1 MAVFFPLWSLNYSQN
16 ALSFLKFARM
26 IVLMEFLPTH
36 LVIDPIMD
44 LFGLEK
50 SCTEDDLDCQEADEN
65 SNDLQSD
72 LGPIN

>member
-1 MAVFFPLWSLNYSQN
+1 
-16 ALSFLKFARM
+16 
-26 IVLMEFLPTH
+26 MEFLPTH

-50 SCTEDDLDCQEADEN
+50 SCTEDDLDCQEDDEN
-65 SNDLQSD
+65 SNDLQLD

>member
-1 MAVFFPLWSLNYSQN
+1 
-16 ALSFLKFARM
+16 
-26 IVLMEFLPTH
+26 MEFLPTH

-72 LGPIN
+72 LGPINQSRRRLRYLKDANEDEFIGEESSD

>member
-50 SCTEDDLDCQEADEN
+50 SCTEDDLDCQEDDEN
-65 SNDLQSD
+65 SNDLQLD
-72 LGPIN
+72 LGPVN